1 MICLGDSM
9 EIIKY
14 TKEYEEHVKELLVEL
29 QEYIAGLDKEG
40 YNIITPEFKEQNF
53 NKVMQEV
60 SAYEGCIFLAQEQ
73 ENIVGLVVGII
84 NNEAE
89 DNYDFK
95 APKRGRVTE
104 LVVSKKFRGQG
115 VGIRLLEAMENYF
128 VQEGCSGSMIGV
140 FAYNEEA
147 LHFYKQHGYFIR
159 TMDIMKK
166 LD

>member
-9 EIIKY
+9 EIVKY
-14 TKEYEEHVKELLVEL
+14 TEQYRENVKELLVEL
-29 QEYIAGLDKEG
+29 QEYIVNLDKEG
-40 YNIITPEFKEQNF
+40 YNIITPEFKEKYF
-53 NKVMQEV
+53 NKVIQEV
-60 SAYEGCIFLAQEQ
+60 FAYEGSILLAKEQ
-73 ENIVGLVVGII
+73 GNIVGLVVGII
-84 NNEAE
+84 NNEE
-89 DNYDFK
+89 EYSYDFK

-115 VGIRLLEAMENYF
+115 VGVRLLEAMEDYF
-128 VQEGCSGSMIGV
+128 VQSGCSGSMIGV

-147 LHFYKQHGYFIR
+147 LQFYKQHGYFIR